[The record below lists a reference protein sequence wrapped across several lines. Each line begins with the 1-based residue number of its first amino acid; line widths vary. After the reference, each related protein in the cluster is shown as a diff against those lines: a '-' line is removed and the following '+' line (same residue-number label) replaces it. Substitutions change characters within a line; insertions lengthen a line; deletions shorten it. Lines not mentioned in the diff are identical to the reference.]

1 MFYKSQSTVT
11 SCTHTVALLQLP
23 LFIANQGQA
32 KAKAKARGGGSKE
45 EKETTPGIT
54 DQTRDTSLML
64 STLC

>member
-11 SCTHTVALLQLP
+11 SCTHTVTLLQLP

-32 KAKAKARGGGSKE
+32 KAKATGGGSKE